1 VEIPNVKWDDVGG
14 LEEIKEVLAEVVEW
28 PLKYPDLFN
37 YAHTNPPK
45 GILLYGLPG
54 TGKTLI
60 AKALANES
68 EVNFISVKGPELMS
82 KYIGESERGVRE
94 IFRKAKQAA
103 PIILFFDEIDSLVP
117 QRGIGG
123 DSQVTER
130 VISQFLTELDGIE
143 ELKGVIVLAATNRRE
158 LIDPAILRAG
168 RFDLILEVPVPDKKS
183 REKIFQ
189 VHLQGKPI
197 PENLD
202 PSILAEETEGLTGA
216 DIEAICREASM
227 AAIREFIKKRTK
239 KREQKND
246 DITQFKISL
255 KHFKEAI
262 ESLKAH

>member
-1 VEIPNVKWDDVGG
+1 
-14 LEEIKEVLAEVVEW
+14 
-28 PLKYPDLFN
+28 
-37 YAHTNPPK
+37 
-45 GILLYGLPG
+45 
-54 TGKTLI
+54 
-60 AKALANES
+60 
-68 EVNFISVKGPELMS
+68 
-82 KYIGESERGVRE
+82 
-94 IFRKAKQAA
+94 
-103 PIILFFDEIDSLVP
+103 LVP
-117 QRGIGG
+117 HRGIGG

-197 PENLD
+197 PDEVN

-239 KREQKND
+239 KESRKMM
-246 DITQFKISL
+246 ISHNL
-255 KHFKEAI
+255 KFP
-262 ESLKAH
+262 

>member
-1 VEIPNVKWDDVGG
+1 
-14 LEEIKEVLAEVVEW
+14 
-28 PLKYPDLFN
+28 
-37 YAHTNPPK
+37 
-45 GILLYGLPG
+45 
-54 TGKTLI
+54 
-60 AKALANES
+60 
-68 EVNFISVKGPELMS
+68 M
-82 KYIGESERGVRE
+82 
-94 IFRKAKQAA
+94 
-103 PIILFFDEIDSLVP
+103 
-117 QRGIGG
+117 
-123 DSQVTER
+123 
-130 VISQFLTELDGIE
+130 
-143 ELKGVIVLAATNRRE
+143 
-158 LIDPAILRAG
+158 
-168 RFDLILEVPVPDKKS
+168 ILEVPVPDKKS